1 MDIKKGKLNVTVSIA
16 FKIITMVMAIIVKM
30 ALVDVCGNEVNGLN
44 ALYISII
51 GVLSV
56 ADLGV
61 GSAITFCMYKPIVEG
76 NHSAVSALFGLFQKL
91 YLLIGTII
99 LFGGIALTPFL
110 HLFAKDYV
118 ELNVNMHV
126 TFLLILIS
134 VVATYLFSAKTAL
147 INAYKNNYITTAITQ
162 GGIVL
167 QYILQITAL
176 YFTRSFLAYLICRI
190 VAVAVQWAVTE
201 IVAKKKYGS
210 IMKVKSKLDVETKRN
225 VRKNVKAMFMHKIG
239 YVLVNT
245 VDSVI
250 ISAFVGVVSLGEYSN
265 YTMIL
270 SSMVGIITLVFS
282 SLTSVIGHL
291 CVEEDKETSQQYC
304 EGFHLLN
311 FIIGTVFFL
320 GYYAVVDNLIA
331 ILFSSDL
338 VVSKYISFVITVNG
352 FVQFMRRST
361 LTFRDATGSF
371 YGDRWKPL
379 LEGVVNIVLSIL
391 LVKYIGV
398 VGVITATII
407 TNLLICH
414 VVEPY
419 VLYKNAF
426 NLFPKKYYIK
436 NYGMIAA
443 FLIALTA
450 EQFLLQ
456 NLQNEYAELA
466 ANGAISIVCS
476 AVVCGIML
484 FLNKNQ
490 SKQLVRMLKNG
501 N

>member
-16 FKIITMVMAIIVKM
+16 FKVITMVMAIIVKM

-91 YLLIGTII
+91 YLLIGAII

-118 ELNVNMHV
+118 ELNVNMYA

-134 VVATYLFSAKTAL
+134 VVATYLFSAKTSL
-147 INAYKNNYITTAITQ
+147 INAYKNNYITTAIMQ
-162 GGIVL
+162 GGIVF
-167 QYILQITAL
+167 QYILQIVVL
-176 YFTRSFLAYLICRI
+176 YITKSFEAYLICRI
-190 VAVAVQWAVTE
+190 VAVFMQWIVTE
-201 IVAKKKYGS
+201 IITRKKYGA
-210 IMKVKSKLDVETKRN
+210 ILRTKGKLDIETKSN
-225 VRKNVKAMFMHKIG
+225 VRKNIKAMFMHKIG

-245 VDSVI
+245 VDSVV

-265 YTMIL
+265 YTIIL
-270 SSMVGIITLVFS
+270 SSLVGIITLVFS

-291 CVEEDKETSQQYC
+291 CVEEDKETAKRYC
-304 EGFHLLN
+304 ESFHLLN
-311 FIIGTVFFL
+311 FVMGAVFFL
-320 GYYAVVDNLIA
+320 GYYAVVDSLIA
-331 ILFSSDL
+331 ILFSFEL
-338 VVSKYISFVITVNG
+338 VVSKSVSFVIALNG

-371 YGDRWKPL
+371 YGDRWKPIF
-379 LEGVVNIVLSIL
+379 EGIVNIILSVVL
-391 LVKYIGV
+391 VNFIGV
-398 VGVITATII
+398 TGVIVATII
-407 TNLLICH
+407 TNLVICH

-419 VLYKNAF
+419 VLYKTAF
-426 NLFPKKYYIK
+426 GLSPRKFYLK

-443 FLIALTA
+443 FLVALIG
-450 EQFLLQ
+450 EHFILQ
-456 NLQNEYAELA
+456 NLKNVFAEMIV
-466 ANGAISIVCS
+466 NGFISVACSIVL
-476 AVVCGIML
+476 CGIIL
-484 FLNKNQ
+484 ILNQNQ
-490 SKQLVRMLKNG
+490 SKQLLKILKKH
-501 N
+501 